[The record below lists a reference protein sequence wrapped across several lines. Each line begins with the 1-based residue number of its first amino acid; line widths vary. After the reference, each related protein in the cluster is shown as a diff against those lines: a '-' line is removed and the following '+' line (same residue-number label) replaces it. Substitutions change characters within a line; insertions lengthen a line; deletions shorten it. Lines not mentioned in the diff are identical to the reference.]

1 MTFRDICL
9 LLRHRYDDGEANA
22 VARYLLEMGFG
33 LSMTDILCGATER
46 LPQAELREMVQRLT
60 DGEPVQYVV
69 GTAEFCGRRFHVA
82 PGVLIP
88 RPETAELCQWIITT
102 HHPSPNTPL
111 DPKGR
116 FQSEAEKEH
125 PSPPG
130 GNRAGRILDIGT
142 GSGCIAITLALDI
155 PNAEVEAWD
164 ISPDALAIARRNAST
179 LNANVTFKEKDIIQE
194 ATKSDLNPSLREGHR
209 VGLIVSN
216 PPYIVPS
223 ESSAMD
229 VNVLRHEPEIALFT
243 PEDDPLKFYRA
254 IGNYARQALMPQGKL
269 YFEINPLFAKEL
281 EMLLT
286 EQGFTDITFRN
297 DQFGKQRFVMATLNN

>member
-1 MTFRDICL
+1 MTFRDICQ
-9 LLRHRYDDGEANA
+9 LLRHHYDDGEANA
-22 VARYLLEMGFG
+22 VARYILEMGFG

-46 LPQAELREMVQRLT
+46 LPQAELREMVKRLT

-69 GTAEFCGRRFHVA
+69 GAAEFCGRRFHVA

-88 RPETAELCQWIITT
+88 RPETAELCQWIIGTQ
-102 HHPSPNTPL
+102 HPARPEGALSKRSGERT
-111 DPKGR
+111 
-116 FQSEAEKEH
+116 
-125 PSPPG
+125 SPPG
-130 GNRAGRILDIGT
+130 GNRGGRILDIGT

-164 ISPDALAIARRNAST
+164 ISPEALAIAQQNASA

-209 VGLIVSN
+209 VGVSIIVSN

-223 ESSAMD
+223 ETSAMD